1 MTSIDRSELDQSE
14 PRRGRTLN
22 FPEPNAAFPENSAK
36 ALWTHSL
43 IQARRLLVSW
53 ARDPST
59 AIQALL
65 YPALTLIMFRVVLGN
80 SISAATGQPSIYG
93 TVPLIILVGAMFGSI
108 ASAVGLRTEKTS
120 GLLSRFWTLPAHR
133 ASGLVGRMIA
143 EAIRVLVT
151 TIVIIGVGFIAGF
164 RFNQG
169 PVAAIGMLLL
179 PIVFGIGFAVM
190 VTALATVSDN
200 LPLVEIVS
208 IGCTLLMFFNSG
220 FVPTMAYPV
229 WLQPVIA
236 AQPMSVAVEAMRGM
250 SLGGPVLEPV
260 LKTFAWSFGMI
271 AIFIY
276 PAIQGYR
283 RAASD

>member
-1 MTSIDRSELDQSE
+1 MTAVDNSAQPSN
-14 PRRGRTLN
+14 GRTLN
-22 FPEPNAAFPENSAK
+22 FPVPDAALPEGSTQ

-43 IQARRLLVSW
+43 IQAKRLLINW

-108 ASAVGLRTEKTS
+108 ASAVGLRGEMTS

-143 EAIRVLVT
+143 EAVRVLLT
-151 TIVIIGVGFIAGF
+151 TIVIIGVGCLAGF

-169 PVAAIGMLLL
+169 PVAAIGMVLL
-179 PIVFGIGFAVM
+179 PIAFGIGFAVM
-190 VTALATVSDN
+190 VTALATVSEN

-271 AIFIY
+271 AVFLY
-276 PAIQGYR
+276 PAIRGYR
-283 RAASD
+283 RAASR